1 MGSGD
6 GKAYYRPIMQQ
17 DYTQTRHPDR
27 LRVLVVDDS
36 PAVLNSLCAWLD
48 SQPRLHVI
56 GVAGNGQDAI
66 NAARISHP
74 DLILLDLEMPV
85 MSGLHA
91 AEALQRELP
100 EIKIVIISTHASEM
114 WSETS
119 LKCGAVAFLPKQ
131 RIPQELP
138 PLVERLF
145 PLN

>member
-1 MGSGD
+1 MCGGGGRS
-6 GKAYYRPIMQQ
+6 YNCPIMQK
-17 DYTQTRHPDR
+17 DDAQTRRPDR

-100 EIKIVIISTHASEM
+100 EIKVVIISTHASEM

-119 LKCGAVAFLPKQ
+119 LKCGAAAFLPKQ

-145 PLN
+145 PLT